1 MTRFGLDIITSPQ
14 KHLTRTNGSVR
25 NRKIHKNWEN
35 KPIFTFLGGS
45 SAIFVFLKPA
55 RDFTRTRSHIRET
68 GRVVTKQ
75 ERVWCNRWHGSGL
88 FWMNSNQSCG
98 LVNATGNIQEGNFR
112 RTQPTNLRC
121 RAVCNIV
128 IYLTAMICYRLHH
141 YNDVIMCAMASQ
153 ITSFTIIYSTVY
165 AGADKKNIK
174 APRHWPLCE
183 EFTGDRWIPRTKG
196 QWHRKCFHL
205 MTSSWFGLFL
215 VLIFVVVKEGSTLIN
230 NYKISLIR
238 MMYTQCEVSGLYI
251 VYMNYTHGLV
261 LLGFVWVL
269 SIFDWFH
276 NIWLP
281 TFCRLHVSILLSIPW
296 LCNV

>member
-1 MTRFGLDIITSPQ
+1 MDRYGLDIITLPQ
-14 KHLTRTNGSVR
+14 RHLTTTNGSVR
-25 NRKIHKNWEN
+25 NRKIHKIEKIN
-35 KPIFTFLGGS
+35 PFSPFLVEVQPS
-45 SAIFVFLKPA
+45 LFFLKPA

-98 LVNATGNIQEGNFR
+98 LANATGNIQEGNFR

-128 IYLTAMICYRLHH
+128 IYLTAILYYRLHH

-165 AGADKKNIK
+165 AGADKKKIK

-196 QWHRKCFHL
+196 Q
-205 MTSSWFGLFL
+205 
-215 VLIFVVVKEGSTLIN
+215 
-230 NYKISLIR
+230 
-238 MMYTQCEVSGLYI
+238 
-251 VYMNYTHGLV
+251 
-261 LLGFVWVL
+261 
-269 SIFDWFH
+269 
-276 NIWLP
+276 
-281 TFCRLHVSILLSIPW
+281 
-296 LCNV
+296 